1 MAWDNN
7 FIDEVK
13 MQVNIVDVVG
23 RVVELKKAGANY
35 KGLCPF
41 HSEKTP
47 SFMVNEEKQIF
58 NCFGCGEKGDVIKFV
73 ESYNKLPFVEAVE
86 TLCKD
91 YGIKMPEK
99 SFHKSGV
106 NLDKYFKINAM
117 AGKFFYNAL
126 SVKGNRGLSYFYKRG
141 ITNET
146 ITKWGLG
153 YAPAGG
159 RELTDYLRKE
169 GVSDDDMVK
178 LGLSAIGRNNEL
190 YDKFRDRV
198 IFPIINTQNNVIGF
212 GGRAIDDIKPK
223 YLNSPESQVF
233 LKKNNLFGLNITK
246 KDISD
251 ADKVVMVEGYMDVIS
266 LWQNGVTN
274 VAASL
279 GTALTENQ
287 AKLISRYTKN
297 VVLSYDSDNA
307 GISAAVRGIDVMATA
322 NTKTKVLQITDG
334 KDPDDFVKAHGK
346 DEFNKLVQEA
356 VPATEFKLNIAKS
369 GFDFNDDRDVLDYIE
384 KIVPILKKLSPVEQD
399 IYIKKLSNE
408 YGISEHAI
416 QLTVNSED
424 KNVTRSN
431 NAASRSNSSREKYDD
446 IDLKLELS
454 LLILAMRNI
463 KYIDK
468 LKQDKIELRTPLAN
482 KIMAAIEKLAQSD
495 SAADSGIDE
504 KDIYNSLEPDEESI
518 LAKYIK
524 SIKLGPDDKKF
535 YQETCS
541 SYQLNQ
547 CKDKRLE
554 LINDLAVAEK
564 MNQNDEM
571 DRIGQEILEM
581 DNLIK
586 KLTEGKNGQS

>member
-1 MAWDNN
+1 MAWDSN

-13 MQVNIVDVVG
+13 MQINIVDVVG
-23 RVVELKKAGANY
+23 RVVELKKSGANY

-86 TLCKD
+86 SLCKE
-91 YGIKMPEK
+91 YGIKIPEK
-99 SFHKSGV
+99 TFNKSGI
-106 NLDKYFKINAM
+106 NLDKYYKINAM
-117 AGKFFYNAL
+117 AGKFFYNSL
-126 SVKGNRGLSYFYKRG
+126 GVKGNRGLSYFYKRG

-146 ITKWGLG
+146 ITTWGLG

-159 RELTDYLRKE
+159 HDLTDYLRKQ

-178 LGLSAIGRNNEL
+178 LGLSAVGRNNEL
-190 YDKFRDRV
+190 YDKYRDRV
-198 IFPIINTQNNVIGF
+198 IFPIINTQGNVIGF

-251 ADKVVMVEGYMDVIS
+251 QDKVVMVEGYMDVIS

-307 GISAAVRGIDVMATA
+307 GVAAAVRGIDVMSTA
-322 NTKTKVLQITDG
+322 NTKTKVLRITDG

-356 VPATEFKLNIAKS
+356 IPGTEFKLEIAKS
-369 GFDFNDDRDVLDYIE
+369 GYNFGDDRDVLDYIE
-384 KIVPILKKLSPVEQD
+384 RIVPILKSLSPVEQD
-399 IYIKKLSNE
+399 IYIKKLAKE

-416 QLTVNSED
+416 QLTVQVDEKKSSFNNGNSRR
-424 KNVTRSN
+424 TTN
-431 NAASRSNSSREKYDD
+431 NDKYDD
-446 IDLKLELS
+446 RDLKLELS
-454 LLILAMRNI
+454 FIILAMKNPRYLN
-463 KYIDK
+463 K
-468 LKQDKIELRTPLAN
+468 LKQDGIELHTPLAK
-482 KIMAAIEKLAQSD
+482 KIMATLEKLVEQTTEVSG
-495 SAADSGIDE
+495 GIDE
-504 KDIYNSLEPDEESI
+504 KEIYKCLEPDEESTFA
-518 LAKYIK
+518 LHIK
-524 SIKLGPDDKKF
+524 SIKLGPVDETF
-535 YQETCS
+535 YKETYS
-541 SYQLNQ
+541 SYQLNH
-547 CKDKRLE
+547 CKENRLE
-554 LINDLAVAEK
+554 LLNELAVAEK
-564 MNQNDEM
+564 LNQTEEI
-571 DRIGQEILEM
+571 DRIGQEIIQM
-581 DNLIK
+581 DNRIK
-586 KLTEGKNGQS
+586 ELTEGKNV